1 MVRAFRLIAAACAL
15 ALAAGPALAAPP
27 VWVVKDADSTI
38 VLFGSVHI
46 LPSGLDWRPPALIA
60 ALAQADDLW
69 FEIPTDPATAAR
81 IAQLAQQRALLPPD
95 SRLATLL
102 DGRTRARLNRVVAS
116 LKLSPEQINQ
126 MRPWMAEIQVMVAY
140 LQSRGA
146 DASDGVEE
154 TITALAPPTAQHR
167 AFETAEQ
174 QIDMLSGGSMTSQVA
189 SLKETLREIEAD
201 PEGFDRMLR
210 AWMSG
215 DPRRLAHEAL
225 DPMIKAT
232 PDLYA
237 TLVRDRNTA
246 WTGTIQERLKGAGRT
261 VIVVGAGHLVGPDS
275 VPAQLRAR
283 GVTVEGP

>member
-1 MVRAFRLIAAACAL
+1 MVKLFRLAAACAL
-15 ALAAGPALAAPP
+15 AFTAWPALSAPP

-46 LPSGLDWRPPALIA
+46 LPAGLDWKPPALTS

-69 FEIPTDPATAAR
+69 FEIPTDPQTAER
-81 IAQLAQQRALLPPD
+81 VAQLAQQRALLPPD
-95 SRLATLL
+95 SRLSTLL
-102 DGRTRARLNRVVAS
+102 DGRTQARLNRVVAS
-116 LKLSPEQINQ
+116 LRLSPEQIDQ

-146 DASDGVEE
+146 GASDGVEQ
-154 TITALAPPTAQHR
+154 TITAMAPPTAQRR

-174 QIDMLSGGSMTSQVA
+174 QIEMLSGGSIKSQVA
-189 SLKETLREIEAD
+189 ALKETLREIEAEPD
-201 PEGFDRMLR
+201 GFDRMLK

-215 DPRRLAHEAL
+215 DPRRLAQEAL

-232 PDLYA
+232 PELYGV
-237 TLVRDRNTA
+237 LVRDRNTA
-246 WTGTIQERLKGAGRT
+246 WTGAIQERLKGSGRT
-261 VIVVGAGHLVGPDS
+261 VVVVGAGHLVGPDS

-283 GVTVEGP
+283 GVAVEGP

>member
-1 MVRAFRLIAAACAL
+1 MVRAFRLIAAGCVL

-69 FEIPTDPATAAR
+69 FEIPTDPATSAR

-95 SRLATLL
+95 
-102 DGRTRARLNRVVAS
+102 
-116 LKLSPEQINQ
+116 LKLAPEQINQ

-146 DASDGVEE
+146 AASDGVEE
-154 TITALAPPTAQHR
+154 TITALAPPTAQRR